1 MKHRSFCIAATA
13 LFLALP
19 LISPAA
25 DQNSQKQLQTYQE
38 KISYVLGREVGR
50 SFKESP
56 TKIEID
62 IFMQGLADGLKD
74 SKSLLTPEE
83 EKAVKSEFTKQI
95 NQDRARKQ
103 AALSDTNLKAEK
115 EFLIDNKS
123 KAGVKT
129 TASGLQYKVLRQG
142 TGAKPQA
149 TDKVK
154 VNYRGTLIDGT
165 EFDSS
170 YKRNKPAIFPV
181 NGVIAGWT
189 EALQLMSPGSKYRL
203 FVPSKLAYGAR
214 GAGKMIGPNAILIF
228 DVELLEIVK

>member
-1 MKHRSFCIAATA
+1 MKPRTFCIVAAA
-13 LFLALP
+13 LFLAIP
-19 LISPAA
+19 VFSPAA

-62 IFMQGLADGLKD
+62 IFMQGLEDGLKK

-83 EKAVKSEFTKQI
+83 EAAVKTEFTKQI

-103 AALSDTNLKAEK
+103 AAVLDTNLKAEK

-123 KAGVKT
+123 KTGVQT
-129 TASGLQYKVLRQG
+129 SASGLQYKVLRQG
-142 TGAKPQA
+142 TGPKPQA
-149 TDKVK
+149 TEKVK
-154 VNYRGTLIDGT
+154 VNYRGTLLDGT

-170 YKRNKPAIFPV
+170 YKRNKPAVFPI
-181 NGVIAGWT
+181 NGVIPGWT
-189 EALQLMSPGSKYRL
+189 EALQLMNPGSKYRL

-214 GAGKMIGPNAILIF
+214 GAGQMIGPNAMLIF
-228 DVELLEIVK
+228 DVELLAIVK

>member
-62 IFMQGLADGLKD
+62 IFMQGLEDGLKN

-83 EKAVKSEFTKQI
+83 EEAVKSEFTKQI

-214 GAGKMIGPNAILIF
+214 GAGKMIGPNAMLIF
-228 DVELLEIVK
+228 DVELLEIVR